1 MIELYNIPA
10 GIPDD
15 IDFRRPIVVIDI
27 FRASTSITAALAAG
41 AEKILFA
48 SSTEEASS
56 LKSGYDGEVLLA
68 GEREGVRI
76 TGYDLGNS
84 PQEML
89 PDVVTGKTIIFNST
103 NGTRLLRRFDRFE
116 KVALGSIVSLS
127 ATVEFLNRFD
137 VDPVICCAGTNGKLT
152 SEDVIA
158 AGLIISRLNADP
170 KNCDDAAKLA
180 VELVRDGEDH
190 WKKTAAGSYHG
201 RYLAS
206 IGFGSDLDYCLTVDR
221 FDFLPVKRGEELYRG
236 DGVILD
242 RN

>member
-15 IDFRRPIVVIDI
+15 IDDKRPIIVVDI

-41 AEKILFA
+41 AERILFA
-48 SSTEEASS
+48 SSSEEASS
-56 LKSGYDGEVLLA
+56 IKSGHEGEVLLA
-68 GEREGVRI
+68 GEREGI
-76 TGYDLGNS
+76 KIAGYDLGNS

-89 PDVVTGKTIIFNST
+89 PEAVAGKTIVFNST
-103 NGTRLLRRFDRFE
+103 NGTKLLRRFDRFE
-116 KVALGSIVSLS
+116 NVALGSIVSLS

-137 VDPVICCAGTNGKLT
+137 IDPVICCAGTNEKLT

-170 KNCDDAAKLA
+170 KDTDDAAKMA
-180 VELVRDGEDH
+180 IELVGDTEDH

-201 RYLAS
+201 RYLTT
-206 IGFGSDLDYCLTVDR
+206 IGFGSDLDYCMTIDR
-221 FDFLPVKRGEELYRG
+221 FDFLPVKSGEYLYRS
-236 DGVILD
+236 DRILSD